1 MSEEKLEFPEINRI
15 YSANMPINKE
25 YVNRA
30 SYYLAYP
37 SFYQSYAY
45 FWLRPCLEWFDGRV
59 QGIHNESNGII
70 STKLASVICSKVS
83 EQIFGGGLLFNKKG
97 IENQKD
103 EEEKAL
109 KFISGEFKDQIDLD
123 NKILQAFIMSSAGG
137 TAYIKENVEISK
149 KYIKENDTIVEKQV
163 RDMWID
169 VWRADSCYADFDY
182 KGQITRATF
191 LNCRLTQTN
200 PQKKDRNFY
209 LIEERF
215 YATEK
220 DNKEYKERFKKKIE
234 SLQLPSDLQVGRPYI
249 RIIVKELYGNI
260 NNEDMSTQLSD
271 RAYNWEEIPREIQ
284 DKIKAQFGIVDINVP
299 KLLPLLNLGVICFK
313 WTPFIKNLPQL
324 PFGESLIANIQ
335 SDLYEYDVMNS
346 CMNTDMYLG
355 RGRVLMPKA
364 LQNPNARNQNYN
376 QGFDSFLFTKY
387 DSSSVDDQKPQAI
400 QYELRSQDWAN
411 LRNNILETIATKI
424 GIASSTLASFL
435 NDGSNRTAREI
446 SSEESATSLFVEN
459 KRKLF
464 TKPIND
470 LIDDIL
476 LFYGFKPSIVVKF
489 SKSGQTNTTLLIDN
503 TTSVY
508 GAGLMSKYLAIKT
521 LNPDMSA
528 DELDE
533 EIRRLEKEDK
543 EKQMQSDMF
552 GFNDINGDFGNGQ
565 NENNIGERKESEL
578 ANDSDRGM
586 PIGHQE
592 SNQTSIVEPNNI
604 VASEE

>member
-1 MSEEKLEFPEINRI
+1 M
-15 YSANMPINKE
+15 
-25 YVNRA
+25 
-30 SYYLAYP
+30 
-37 SFYQSYAY
+37 
-45 FWLRPCLEWFDGRV
+45 
-59 QGIHNESNGII
+59 
-70 STKLASVICSKVS
+70 
-83 EQIFGGGLLFNKKG
+83 
-97 IENQKD
+97 
-103 EEEKAL
+103 
-109 KFISGEFKDQIDLD
+109 
-123 NKILQAFIMSSAGG
+123 
-137 TAYIKENVEISK
+137 
-149 KYIKENDTIVEKQV
+149 
-163 RDMWID
+163 
-169 VWRADSCYADFDY
+169 
-182 KGQITRATF
+182 
-191 LNCRLTQTN
+191 
-200 PQKKDRNFY
+200 
-209 LIEERF
+209 
-215 YATEK
+215 
-220 DNKEYKERFKKKIE
+220 
-234 SLQLPSDLQVGRPYI
+234 QVGRPYI

-387 DSSSVDDQKPQAI
+387 DSASVDDQKPQAI
-400 QYELRSQDWAN
+400 QYELRSQDWSN

-533 EIRRLEKEDK
+533 EIKRLEKEDK

-586 PIGHQE
+586 PIGHKE
-592 SNQTSIVEPNNI
+592 SNQTSIIEPNNI